1 MPMKVVVLMG
11 GPSEECEV
19 SKATGAAVSAACR
32 SLGYDVLKLSFQ
44 DNYEALLPKLKNAD
58 IVFNALH
65 GGMGENGEIQAWM
78 EGNLIVYTGSGPEAS
93 ELCMD
98 KSRSKAV
105 ARNLGVKTADWE
117 LLHHVYETYSIGLPF
132 VVKPNTQGSTV
143 GLTVVHNKNEI
154 KPAIKDAFVHGKSVM
169 IEKYINGRELTVTVL
184 GSKAYP
190 IVEIQPSHDLYDY
203 ECKYTPGMSKY
214 ICPADLS
221 PKLTNKIKRDTENIF
236 KGLGC
241 EVYGRADYLLADD
254 GQYFFLEM
262 NTLPGMTDTSLVPK
276 AVAAEG
282 LSFEKLVKKI
292 IELSQ

>member
-1 MPMKVVVLMG
+1 MG

-19 SKATGAAVSAACR
+19 SKATGAAVAAACR

-44 DNYEALLPKLKNAD
+44 DNYKALLSKLKNAD

-78 EGNLIVYTGSGPEAS
+78 EGNLIIYTGSGPEAS

-117 LLHHVYETYSIGLPF
+117 LLHHVYETHSIGLPF

-154 KPAIKDAFVHGKSVM
+154 KPAIKDAFAHGKSVM

-184 GSKAYP
+184 GGKAYP

-276 AVAAEG
+276 AAAAEG

>member
-1 MPMKVVVLMG
+1 MG

-19 SKATGAAVSAACR
+19 SKATGAAVSTACR

-105 ARNLGVKTADWE
+105 ARNLGVKPADWE
-117 LLHHVYETYSIGLPF
+117 LLHHVYETHSIGLPF

-154 KPAIKDAFVHGKSVM
+154 KPAIKDAFAHGKSVM

-184 GSKAYP
+184 GGRAYP

-276 AVAAEG
+276 AAAAEG

>member
-1 MPMKVVVLMG
+1 MKVVVLMG

-19 SKATGAAVSAACR
+19 SKSTGTAVSAACR

-190 IVEIQPSHDLYDY
+190 IVEIQPSHNLYDY

-292 IELSQ
+292 IKLSQ

>member
-1 MPMKVVVLMG
+1 
-11 GPSEECEV
+11 
-19 SKATGAAVSAACR
+19 
-32 SLGYDVLKLSFQ
+32 
-44 DNYEALLPKLKNAD
+44 
-58 IVFNALH
+58 
-65 GGMGENGEIQAWM
+65 
-78 EGNLIVYTGSGPEAS
+78 EAS

-184 GSKAYP
+184 GGKAYP
-190 IVEIQPSHDLYDY
+190 IVEIQPSHNLYDY

>member
-1 MPMKVVVLMG
+1 MG

-19 SKATGAAVSAACR
+19 SKATGAAVATACR

-78 EGNLIVYTGSGPEAS
+78 EGNLIIYTGSGPEAS

-117 LLHHVYETYSIGLPF
+117 LLHHVYETHSIGLPF

-143 GLTVVHNKNEI
+143 GLRVVHNKNEI
-154 KPAIKDAFVHGKSVM
+154 KPAIKAAFAHGKSVM

-184 GSKAYP
+184 GGRAYP

-276 AVAAEG
+276 AAAAEG

>member
-1 MPMKVVVLMG
+1 MG

-19 SKATGAAVSAACR
+19 SKATGAAVATACR

-117 LLHHVYETYSIGLPF
+117 LLHHVYETHSIGLPF

-154 KPAIKDAFVHGKSVM
+154 KPAIKDAFAHGKSVM

-184 GSKAYP
+184 GGRAYP

-214 ICPADLS
+214 TCPADLS
-221 PKLTNKIKRDTENIF
+221 PKLTNKMKRDTENIF

-241 EVYGRADYLLADD
+241 EVYGRADYLLDEN
-254 GQYFFLEM
+254 GQYYFLEV
-262 NTLPGMTDTSLVPK
+262 NTLPGMTATSLVPK
-276 AVAAEG
+276 SVNATG
-282 LSFEKLVKKI
+282 MSFEKLIKSI
-292 IELSQ
+292 IELSI

>member
-1 MPMKVVVLMG
+1 MG

-19 SKATGAAVSAACR
+19 SKATGAAVATACR

-65 GGMGENGEIQAWM
+65 GGMGENGEIQAWL
-78 EGNLIVYTGSGPEAS
+78 EENLIVYTGSGPGAS

-98 KSRSKAV
+98 KSRSKV
-105 ARNLGVKTADWE
+105 TARNLGVKTADWE
-117 LLHHVYETYSIGLPF
+117 LLHHVYETHSIGLPF

-154 KPAIKDAFVHGKSVM
+154 KPAIKDAFAHGKSVM

-184 GSKAYP
+184 GGRAYP

-214 ICPADLS
+214 TCPADLS
-221 PKLTNKIKRDTENIF
+221 PKLTNRIKRDTENIF

-276 AVAAEG
+276 AAAAEG
-282 LSFEKLVKKI
+282 LSFEKLVKRI

>member
-1 MPMKVVVLMG
+1 MG

-19 SKATGAAVSAACR
+19 SKATGAAVATACR

-78 EGNLIVYTGSGPEAS
+78 EGNLIIYTGSGPEAS

-117 LLHHVYETYSIGLPF
+117 LLHHVYETHSIGLPF

-154 KPAIKDAFVHGKSVM
+154 KPAIKDAFAHGKSVM

-184 GSKAYP
+184 GGRAYP

-276 AVAAEG
+276 AAAAEG

>member
-19 SKATGAAVSAACR
+19 SKSTGTAVSAACR

-44 DNYEALLPKLKNAD
+44 DNYESLLPKLKNAD

-78 EGNLIVYTGSGPEAS
+78 EGNLIIYTGSGPEAS

-154 KPAIKDAFVHGKSVM
+154 KPAIKDAFAHGKSVM

-190 IVEIQPSHDLYDY
+190 IVEIQPSHNLYDY

-292 IELSQ
+292 IKLSQ

>member
-1 MPMKVVVLMG
+1 MG

-19 SKATGAAVSAACR
+19 SKATGAAVSVACR
-32 SLGYDVLKLSFQ
+32 SLGYDLLKLSFQ

-78 EGNLIVYTGSGPEAS
+78 EGNLIIYTGSGPEAS

-117 LLHHVYETYSIGLPF
+117 LLHHVYETHSIGLPF

-143 GLTVVHNKNEI
+143 GLTVVHHKNEI
-154 KPAIKDAFVHGKSVM
+154 KPAIKDAFAHGKSVM

-184 GSKAYP
+184 GGRAYP

-276 AVAAEG
+276 AAAAEG

>member
-1 MPMKVVVLMG
+1 MG

-19 SKATGAAVSAACR
+19 SKATGAAVATACR

-78 EGNLIVYTGSGPEAS
+78 EGNLIIYTGSGPEAS

-98 KSRSKAV
+98 KSRSKV
-105 ARNLGVKTADWE
+105 TARNLGVKTADWE
-117 LLHHVYETYSIGLPF
+117 LLHYVYETHSIGLPF

-154 KPAIKDAFVHGKSVM
+154 KPAIKDAFAHGKSVM

-184 GSKAYP
+184 GGRAYP

-276 AVAAEG
+276 AAAAEG

>member
-1 MPMKVVVLMG
+1 MG

-19 SKATGAAVSAACR
+19 SKATGAAVSTACR

-65 GGMGENGEIQAWM
+65 GGIGENGEIQAWM
-78 EGNLIVYTGSGPEAS
+78 EGNLIIYTGSGPEAS

-117 LLHHVYETYSIGLPF
+117 LLHHVYETHSIGLPF

-154 KPAIKDAFVHGKSVM
+154 KPAIKDAFAHGKSVM

-184 GSKAYP
+184 GGRAYP

-276 AVAAEG
+276 AAAAEG

>member
-1 MPMKVVVLMG
+1 MG

-19 SKATGAAVSAACR
+19 SKATGAAVATACR

-65 GGMGENGEIQAWM
+65 GGMGENGEIQAWL
-78 EGNLIVYTGSGPEAS
+78 EENLIVYTGSGPEAS

-117 LLHHVYETYSIGLPF
+117 LLHHVYETHSIGLPF

-154 KPAIKDAFVHGKSVM
+154 KPAIKDAFAHGKSVM

-184 GSKAYP
+184 GGRSYP

-276 AVAAEG
+276 AAAAEG